1 MLMKTASTLFV
12 MLLLFGSVIA
22 QQTKTTDYHLLIGT
36 YANQDKS
43 NGIHVYRFN
52 AQTGSFEEAGAPT
65 PLLNSSYLAV
75 SSDKKNV
82 YAVGEGGQGS
92 VNAYSFEPSTG
103 KLTFLNSIPSEG
115 PCYVS
120 VDNGKKFVFAGN
132 YGGGS
137 VVSVPLNADGSFR
150 TNDVQ
155 KIQHEGKSVITDR
168 QEKPHVH
175 SVVISPDHRYL
186 LVPDLGVDKVYQYK
200 IDVSKKEA
208 LAPAAIPFTTVKP
221 GGGPRHLTFHP
232 NGKHAYLALE
242 LVADVAVFDYKDG
255 KLDLKQTITMIEPG
269 FTGKVSA
276 ADIHTSPD
284 GKFLYASNRGDANQ
298 IAIYAIGNNGK
309 LSIVGHQSVMG
320 KTPRNFA
327 IDPTGNF
334 LLAANQNSNDVVIF
348 KRDLKTGLLS
358 PTGNKINVD
367 KPVCLK
373 FVEIVK

>member
-1 MLMKTASTLFV
+1 MKTASILFAMLFTL
-12 MLLLFGSVIA
+12 GTVIA
-22 QQTKTTDYHLLIGT
+22 QTKTSNFHLLIGT
-36 YANQDKS
+36 YANADKS

-52 AQTGSFEEAGAPT
+52 GETGSFEQVGEPT
-65 PLLNSSYLAV
+65 PLLNSSYLAI

-92 VNAYSFEPSTG
+92 VNAYSFNPANG

-120 VDNGKKFVFAGN
+120 VDNLKKFVLAGN

-137 VVSVPLNADGSFR
+137 VVSVALSADGSFR
-150 TNDVQ
+150 TNEVQ
-155 KIQHEGKSVITDR
+155 KIQHEGKSVVTDR

-175 SVVISPDHRYL
+175 SVVLSPDHRYL

-200 IDVSKKEA
+200 VDVSKKEA
-208 LAPAAIPFTTVKP
+208 LTPASVPYTTVKP
-221 GGGPRHLTFHP
+221 GGGPRHLAFHP
-232 NGKHAYLALE
+232 NGKFAYLALE

-255 KLDLKQTITMIEPG
+255 KLDMKQNITMLESG
-269 FTGKVSA
+269 FNGKVSA

-298 IAIYAIGNNGK
+298 IAIYSIGKDGK
-309 LSIVGHQSVMG
+309 ISLIGHQSVLG
-320 KTPRNFA
+320 KTPRNFV

-334 LLAANQNSNDVVIF
+334 LLAANQNTDDVVIF
-348 KRDLKTGLLS
+348 KRDLKTGMLT
-358 PTGNKINVD
+358 PTGKKISVD

-373 FVEIVK
+373 FVGVQK

>member
-1 MLMKTASTLFV
+1 MKTASILFA
-12 MLLLFGSVIA
+12 MLFTFGTVIA
-22 QQTKTTDYHLLIGT
+22 QTKTSDFHLLIGT

-52 AQTGSFEEAGAPT
+52 AETGAFEQVGEPT
-65 PLLNSSYLAV
+65 PLLNSSYLAI
-75 SSDKKNV
+75 SNDRKNV

-92 VNAYSFEPSTG
+92 VNAYSFNPSNG
-103 KLTFLNSIPSEG
+103 KLVFLNSIPSEG

-120 VDNGKKFVFAGN
+120 VDNQKKFVFAGN

-137 VVSVPLNADGSFR
+137 VVSVGLNGDGSFR
-150 TNDVQ
+150 TNEVQ
-155 KIQHEGKSVITDR
+155 KIQHEGKSVVTDR

-175 SVVISPDHRYL
+175 SVVLSPDHRYL

-200 IDVSKKEA
+200 VDVSKKEA
-208 LAPAAIPFTTVKP
+208 LTPAPIPFTTVSP

-242 LVADVAVFDYKDG
+242 LSGDGAAFDYKDG
-255 KLDLKQTITMIEPG
+255 KLDLKQTITMLESG
-269 FTGKVSA
+269 FKGKVSA

-284 GKFLYASNRGDANQ
+284 GKFLYASNRGDANN
-298 IAIYAIGNNGK
+298 IAIYAIGKDGK
-309 LSIVGHQSVMG
+309 LSLVGHQSVLG

-327 IDPTGNF
+327 IDPTGKF
-334 LLAANQNSNDVVIF
+334 LLAANQDTNDVVIF
-348 KRDLKTGLLS
+348 KRDSKTGKLT
-358 PTGNKINVD
+358 PTGKKISVD

-373 FVEIVK
+373 FVEVGK